1 MADETEE
8 TEAGSDDSDGG
19 AEAEAPPEGGSGA
32 GGLDLDA
39 ERERLDQVEDKIE
52 EGRRALADAQDDVRP
67 DSDGPPI
74 AAGEGA
80 ANAPPG

>member
-1 MADETEE
+1 MTPTA
-8 TEAGSDDSDGG
+8 A
-19 AEAEAPPEGGSGA
+19 ARPRPKAPPESGSGA

-39 ERERLDQVEDKIE
+39 ERERLDEVENKIE
-52 EGRRALADAQDDVRP
+52 EGRRALADAEDDVEP
-67 DSDGPPI
+67 EADGPPI